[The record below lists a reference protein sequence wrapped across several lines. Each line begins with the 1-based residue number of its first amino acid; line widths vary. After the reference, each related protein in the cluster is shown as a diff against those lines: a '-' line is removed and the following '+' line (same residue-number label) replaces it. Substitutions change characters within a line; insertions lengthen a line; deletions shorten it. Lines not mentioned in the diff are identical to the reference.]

1 MQNSHTQHKTPAELQ
16 EMCNCLNMV
25 HRRLWTFLAGVV
37 AVCAMIWN
45 PGHLLTAAVLLL
57 FSRFEWEVN
66 DLKALK

>member
-1 MQNSHTQHKTPAELQ
+1 MKHSDTQRKTPAELQ

>member
-1 MQNSHTQHKTPAELQ
+1 MKHSDTQRKTPVELQ

>member
-1 MQNSHTQHKTPAELQ
+1 MQNSDTQHKTPAELQ

>member
-1 MQNSHTQHKTPAELQ
+1 MKHSDTQHKTPAELQ
-16 EMCNCLNMV
+16 EMCSCLNMV

>member
-37 AVCAMIWN
+37 AVGAMIWN